1 MIEALFNQPDYI
13 AAKRLLGATQLQ
25 QAAIAA
31 NLGNIETPNYKRV
44 QVSSGFADQL
54 REAVRSGDGSQIAS
68 VSPQLEEDPNAVSSR
83 LDGNNVVLE
92 KEMLQMMQTSVEHS
106 METQLVSGNLLR
118 LRLAITG
125 HS

>member
-1 MIEALFNQPDYI
+1 MIEALFNQPDYL

-31 NLGNIETPNYKRV
+31 NLGNIETPNYKRL
-44 QVSSGFADQL
+44 QVSSTFTDQL
-54 REAVRSGDGSQIAS
+54 REAVRAGDGNQISAI
-68 VSPQLEEDPNAVSSR
+68 SPQLEEDPNAISSR
-83 LDGNNVVLE
+83 IDGNNVVLE
-92 KEMLQMMQTSVEHS
+92 KEMLTLMQTSVEHAL
-106 METQLVSGNLLR
+106 ETQLVSGNLLR